1 MPGVFQLDEIR
12 PTASAGALDPN
23 LLDTAERTFRLLCEG
38 PSPLAV
44 DGKAIGHGLP
54 ARPIPLTEPRVILL
68 HPSAG
73 HEARDAVWREL
84 ITKARTYGEAWTV
97 GCVGVALPGLRRVAA
112 GLSQQSWA
120 ADADDI
126 AAEVVMGFT
135 QALAHVN
142 LDRPRI
148 MLRLCRAARAA
159 CLRSRY
165 ATAGAVPVCLETTD
179 GVPIKPHGGHPDLLL
194 ADAVEQGIVTRFEAQ
209 LIGTTRL
216 EDVSLTELADH
227 LGIDYEVL
235 RKRRRR
241 AETRLAEAIADGRI
255 SAKIDG

>member
-1 MPGVFQLDEIR
+1 MP
-12 PTASAGALDPN
+12 T
-23 LLDTAERTFRLLCEG
+23 T
-38 PSPLAV
+38 SPP
-44 DGKAIGHGLP
+44 K
-54 ARPIPLTEPRVILL
+54 
-68 HPSAG
+68 
-73 HEARDAVWREL
+73 W
-84 ITKARTYGEAWTV
+84 
-97 GCVGVALPGLRRVAA
+97 
-112 GLSQQSWA
+112 SWA
-120 ADADDI
+120 S
-126 AAEVVMGFT
+126 
-135 QALAHVN
+135 
-142 LDRPRI
+142 PRHSRTSTSTGPGSCCGCAGP
-148 MLRLCRAARAA
+148 LEPPA
-159 CLRSRY
+159 CDPATPPQEPSRS
-165 ATAGAVPVCLETTD
+165 AWTTD